1 MKNKGK
7 HQKEKGEYKQKR
19 GYKRR
24 KELKRFD
31 LVLKEIFSRAIGK
44 IISIATGEKIEEK
57 LEDINRELKLLKSL
71 RPDMLFKAGDKI
83 FHIEIQAQQDKT
95 LPKRMLLY
103 SVVIEEKF
111 GKEPV
116 QIVLFVGKGNPPP
129 SYFRSE
135 FKFLKFRVVDWKKI
149 DPDEFLKSD
158 KPEEVVLGVLA
169 GKYKE
174 KPEVFK
180 KVIRKISKIVKNE
193 KELLKYMEDISFLGG
208 LFDIKIKV
216 KPMPIQIDIRKT
228 LFYRWGREEGLKE
241 GERRGIVKGL
251 KEGEKRGLE
260 KGKQEGLKEGLIKG
274 LKKAIFLDIQVKFG
288 SQKAKLIKNFLDKI
302 NDINRLKEIKK
313 KAVETKTWD
322 DFVKFLKNSNPKN
335 KNSR

>member
-1 MKNKGK
+1 MKKIK
-7 HQKEKGEYKQKR
+7 KQKQR
-19 GYKRR
+19 KKVKYRLK

-31 LVLKEIFSRAIGK
+31 LVLKEIFSKAIGK
-44 IISIATGEKIEEK
+44 IISIAAGEKIKEK

-135 FKFLKFRVVDWKKI
+135 FKFLKFKVVDLKKI
-149 DPDEFLKSD
+149 DPDEFLESD

-169 GKYKE
+169 GKYRE

-180 KVIRKISKIVKNE
+180 KVVRKISKIVKNK
-193 KELLKYMEDISFLGG
+193 KELLKYMEDISFLGS
-208 LFDIKIKV
+208 LFDVEIKIE
-216 KPMPIQIDIRKT
+216 PMPIQIDIRKT
-228 LFYRWGREEGLKE
+228 LFYKWGEQKGFEKGKKEGLKE
-241 GERRGIVKGL
+241 GEQRGIVKGL
-251 KEGEKRGLE
+251 KQ
-260 KGKQEGLKEGLIKG
+260 GKQEGLKEGILGI
-274 LKKAIFLDIQVKFG
+274 IQVKFG
-288 SQKAKLIKNFLDKI
+288 SSKAKLIKDLLDRV
-302 NDINRLKEIKK
+302 NDIARLEKIKK
-313 KAVETKTWD
+313 EVIKAKTWN
-322 DFVKFLKNSNPKN
+322 DFIKVFRNRRNH
-335 KNSR
+335 R

>member
-1 MKNKGK
+1 MKKIRK
-7 HQKEKGEYKQKR
+7 KQQRKRKEKEKESKYK
-19 GYKRR
+19 

-31 LVLKEIFSRAIGK
+31 LVLKEIFSRAAKK
-44 IISIATGEKIEEK
+44 IISIATGEKIKEK
-57 LEDINRELKLLKSL
+57 LEDINREVKLLKSL

-103 SVVIEEKF
+103 SVGIEEKF

-135 FKFLKFRVVDWKKI
+135 FKFLKFKVVDWKKI

-169 GKYKE
+169 GKYRE

-180 KVIRKISKIVKNE
+180 KVIKKISKIVKNK

-208 LFDIKIKV
+208 LFDVEIKAE
-216 KPMPIQIDIRKT
+216 PMPIQIDIRKT
-228 LFYRWGREEGLKE
+228 LFYKWGEQKGFEKGKKEGLRE
-241 GERRGIVKGL
+241 GEKRGIVKGL
-251 KEGEKRGLE
+251 EKGEKRGIL
-260 KGKQEGLKEGLIKG
+260 KG
-274 LKKAIFLDIQVKFG
+274 LKKAILLDVELKFG
-288 SQKAKLIKNFLDKI
+288 SSKARQIKNLLDKI
-302 NDINRLKEIKK
+302 NDINRLEKIKK
-313 KAVETKTWD
+313 EVIKSEKWD
-322 DFVKFLKNSNPKN
+322 DFFKALKTLNSKN
-335 KNSR
+335 KNSKNK